1 MRLTVT
7 VSDDKKQ
14 KVLEMAKKNF
24 EEKHRGVFIEIEPL
38 PREILEQRVQHGN
51 APDLIEWDGS
61 DIGSLL
67 DRRIILEL
75 NTLLEDGSFDLLDF
89 YPSVLEATKDQGRI
103 GAIPVMAE
111 ASGVFYNKALF
122 DQAGIAYP
130 KENWTWDEFVKKARM
145 LNRYDV
151 DGEVIRYGAY
161 LVPRLLPVEPLV
173 WSNGGAFLSED
184 GTKAAGYLDSS
195 ETVEAIR
202 RYLEMYH
209 PLEVTPFED
218 VGRGTW
224 FSCFVHHKM
233 AMYYDANWT
242 IKPMG
247 EEQRETFGVVMP
259 PRIGEEPLRNIVQ
272 VYGYCISAQCQDV
285 QLAWAFLQELASPH
299 TEPGREWAKHNL
311 VVSRT
316 AAEISGQQS
325 DPLYSPFLKSLENA
339 RQSAFD
345 VSSMKLWRFWNN
357 DAFQEWIFR
366 ESRINVE
373 ERLGR
378 IARQYDEMLHT

>member
-7 VSDDKKQ
+7 VSDDKK
-14 KVLEMAKKNF
+14 KNVLELAKKTF
-24 EEKHRGVFIEIEPL
+24 EEQHRGTVIEIETL
-38 PREILEQRVQHGN
+38 PREILEQRVQDGN

-61 DIGSLL
+61 NIGNLL
-67 DRRIILEL
+67 DRKIIQEL
-75 NTLLEDGSFDLLDF
+75 TPLLEDGSFGLLDF
-89 YPSVLEATKDQGRI
+89 YPSVLQAVMDQGRV

-111 ASGVFYNKALF
+111 VTGVFYNKALF
-122 DQAGIAYP
+122 DHAGITYP
-130 KENWTWDEFVKKARM
+130 KENWTWDEFVKKARI
-145 LNRYDV
+145 LNSYDV

-184 GTKAAGYLDSS
+184 GMRATGYLDSL
-195 ETVEAIR
+195 ETVETIQ

-218 VGRGTW
+218 VGRDTW
-224 FSCFVHHKM
+224 ISCFRHNKM

-247 EEQRETFGVVMP
+247 CEQREQFGVVMP
-259 PRIGEEPLRNIVQ
+259 PSMGEGPLRNIVQ

-299 TEPGREWAKHNL
+299 TESGREWAKHNL
-311 VVSRT
+311 AVSRT
-316 AAEISGQQS
+316 VAEISGQQS

-339 RQSAFD
+339 RQGAFD
-345 VSSMKLWRFWNN
+345 VSSMRLWRFWNN
-357 DAFQEWIFR
+357 DVFQEWIFR
-366 ESRINVE
+366 DSRINLE
-373 ERLGR
+373 ERLRR
-378 IARQYDEMLHT
+378 IAKEYDEMLHT

>member
-7 VSDDKKQ
+7 VSDDKK
-14 KVLEMAKKNF
+14 KNVLELAKKTF
-24 EEKHRGVFIEIEPL
+24 EEQHRGTVIEIETL
-38 PREILEQRVQHGN
+38 PREILEQRVQDGN

-61 DIGSLL
+61 NIGNLL
-67 DRRIILEL
+67 DRKIIQEL
-75 NTLLEDGSFDLLDF
+75 TPLLEDGSFGLLDF
-89 YPSVLEATKDQGRI
+89 YPSVLHAVMDQGRV

-111 ASGVFYNKALF
+111 VTGVFYNKALF
-122 DQAGIAYP
+122 DHAGITYP
-130 KENWTWDEFVKKARM
+130 KENWTWDEFVKKARI

-184 GTKAAGYLDSS
+184 GMRATGYLDSL
-195 ETVEAIR
+195 ETVETIQ

-218 VGRGTW
+218 VGRDTW
-224 FSCFVHHKM
+224 ISCFRHNKM

-247 EEQRETFGVVMP
+247 REQREQFGVVMP
-259 PRIGEEPLRNIVQ
+259 PSMGEGPLHNIVQ

-299 TEPGREWAKHNL
+299 TESGREWAKHNL
-311 VVSRT
+311 AVSRT
-316 AAEISGQQS
+316 VAEISGQQS

-339 RQSAFD
+339 RQGAFD
-345 VSSMKLWRFWNN
+345 VSSMRLWRFWNN
-357 DAFQEWIFR
+357 DVFQEWIFR

-373 ERLGR
+373 ERLRR
-378 IARQYDEMLHT
+378 IAREYDEMLHT

>member
-14 KVLEMAKKNF
+14 NVLELAKKRF
-24 EEKHRGVFIEIEPL
+24 EEKHRGTVIEIEAL
-38 PREILEQRVQHGN
+38 PREILEQRVQDGN

-61 DIGSLL
+61 NIGSLL
-67 DRRIILEL
+67 DQKIIQEL
-75 NTLLEDGSFDLLDF
+75 TPLLEDGSFDLLDF
-89 YPSVLEATKDQGRI
+89 YPSVLQAVKDQGRV

-111 ASGVFYNKALF
+111 VPGVFYNKALF
-122 DQAGIAYP
+122 DHAGITYP

-145 LNRYDV
+145 LNSYDV

-184 GTKAAGYLDSS
+184 GMRATGFLDSP
-195 ETVEAIR
+195 ETVETIQ

-218 VGRGTW
+218 VGRDTW
-224 FSCFVHHKM
+224 SSCFKHHKM

-247 EEQRETFGVVMP
+247 QEKREQFGVVMP
-259 PRIGEEPLRNIVQ
+259 PRMGEGPLRNIVQ

-299 TEPGREWAKHNL
+299 TESGREWAKHNL
-311 VVSRT
+311 AVSRT
-316 AAEISGQQS
+316 VAEISGQQS
-325 DPLYSPFLKSLENA
+325 DPLYSPFLKSLEDA
-339 RQSAFD
+339 RQGAFD
-345 VSSMKLWRFWNN
+345 VSSLKLWRFWNN
-357 DAFQEWIFR
+357 DVFQEWIFR

-373 ERLGR
+373 ERLRR
-378 IARQYDEMLHT
+378 IARAYDDTP